1 MNNKQVLLLE
11 DRIPRQE
18 NFLRNLNEDIFNK
31 YALLIDNK
39 INGSFGDIKQ
49 KFSEKDFSILEGY
62 NCIALHYSAFD
73 KEVTNAIYELCKK
86 QKKSLIYF
94 SGGISSSFLDE
105 SNGFSFLTINS
116 KTFYSKNLIIFLEN
130 IKNNKKINIGLLSF
144 GDKLE
149 LSLLLSLRQQLS
161 FTDEIFVLD
170 ESTSVEEID
179 SKFKIYSNYIQTL
192 LKNNLSWYKENKKG
206 IPTKESIVEIKK
218 IVSREIADKLI
229 FQ

>member
-1 MNNKQVLLLE
+1 M
-11 DRIPRQE
+11 
-18 NFLRNLNEDIFNK
+18 
-31 YALLIDNK
+31 
-39 INGSFGDIKQ
+39 
-49 KFSEKDFSILEGY
+49 
-62 NCIALHYSAFD
+62 
-73 KEVTNAIYELCKK
+73 
-86 QKKSLIYF
+86 
-94 SGGISSSFLDE
+94 DE